1 MFTLKSFLS
10 ANAVKSTNALDG
22 IEWCSSN
29 NSTMCA
35 VQSIKIPTLIAAM
48 GAFHFVRDQE
58 LMFDL
63 SGAKDKDY
71 IVIEG
76 ALHGFGPC
84 TACERKKGQYSNT
97 VKNLFDYIRD
107 WTNKRF

>member
-1 MFTLKSFLS
+1 
-10 ANAVKSTNALDG
+10 V
-22 IEWCSSN
+22 E
-29 NSTMCA
+29 
-35 VQSIKIPTLIAAM
+35 SISVPVVIAAM
-48 GAFHFVRDQE
+48 GAYQFIRDDE
-58 LMFDL
+58 IIFEK
-63 SGAKDKDY
+63 SASRDKDY

-76 ALHGFGPC
+76 ALHGFEPC